1 MNLDDVK
8 AVKIPRKYS
17 RRVGRGVGSGRGKTA
32 GRGFKGQK
40 SRAGSHRKLGFAGGQ
55 MPLFRRLPKRGFSN
69 YPFKVEYAV
78 VNVGD
83 LGASFQAKAA
93 VGPDEIK
100 AAGLV
105 PRSSKLVKVLGG
117 GELKLALTV
126 RAHKFSAKAKDAIA
140 KAGGTAEEIAAK

>member
-8 AVKIPRKYS
+8 AVPIPRKY
-17 RRVGRGVGSGRGKTA
+17 RLRVGRGVGSGRGKTA

-40 SRAGSHRKLGFAGGQ
+40 SRSGYSRKLGFAGGQ

-69 YPFKVEYAV
+69 QPFKVEYEV

-83 LGASFQAKAA
+83 LAAFEKGAS
-93 VGPDEIK
+93 VGPAQLK

-105 PRSSKLVKVLGG
+105 PRNAKLIKVLARGAI
-117 GELKLALTV
+117 EIALKV
-126 RAHKFSAKAKDAIA
+126 QAHKFSAKARAAIEA
-140 KAGGTAEEIAAK
+140 AGGSVEEIAAR

>member
-1 MNLDDVK
+1 MNLADVK
-8 AVKIPRKYS
+8 AVPIPRKHS

-32 GRGFKGQK
+32 GRGYKGQK
-40 SRAGSHRKLGFAGGQ
+40 SRSGSHRKLGFAGGQ
-55 MPLFRRLPKRGFSN
+55 MPLYRRLPKRGFSN
-69 YPFKVEYAV
+69 QPFKVEYAV

-83 LGASFQAKAA
+83 LNGFPAKASI
-93 VGPDEIK
+93 GPDEIK

-126 RAHKFSAKAKDAIA
+126 RAHKFSAKAKEAIA

>member
-8 AVKIPRKYS
+8 ATPIPRKYS
-17 RRVGRGVGSGRGKTA
+17 RRVARGVGSGRGKTA

-40 SRAGSHRKLGFAGGQ
+40 SRSGSHRKLGFAGGQ

-69 YPFKVEYAV
+69 HPFKVEYAV

-83 LGASFQAKAA
+83 LAAFPAKAA

-105 PRSSKLVKVLGG
+105 PRTSKLLKVLGG

-126 RAHKFSAKAKDAIA
+126 RAHKFCAKAKEAIA

>member
-8 AVKIPRKYS
+8 ATPIPRKY
-17 RRVGRGVGSGRGKTA
+17 RLRVGRGIGSGRGKTA

-78 VNVGD
+78 VNLGD
-83 LGASFQAKAA
+83 LSVFAAKAT
-93 VGPDEIK
+93 VGPDELK
-100 AAGLV
+100 AAGLI
-105 PRSSKLVKVLGG
+105 PRSSKLVKVLGT
-117 GELKLALTV
+117 GEVKQALTV
-126 RAHKFSAKAKDAIA
+126 RAHRFSAKAKDAIA
-140 KAGGTAEEIAAK
+140 KAGGSVEEIATK